1 MTYHMIRTDKEITDA
16 SVLRKILKSS
26 SFMTVAM
33 CKNNEPYMVSLSFG
47 YDETRNCIYF
57 HCATEGKKLDYLKA
71 NNRIWAQALLDYGY
85 VQGECD
91 HRYASVHFN
100 GKVTFIEDR
109 NEKLHA
115 IQTMINQLDKNPTRL
130 LTKLKDEKPATTLT
144 DKAGTAPIDK
154 LGTARIGRIEI
165 ESMTGKKNKELTI

>member
-1 MTYHMIRTDKEITDA
+1 MRRTDKEITDA
-16 SVLRKILKSS
+16 SILRKILKSS

-33 CKNNEPYMVSLSFG
+33 CKNNEPYIVSLSYG

-71 NNRIWAQALLDYGY
+71 NNKIWAQALLDYGY
-85 VQGECD
+85 VQSECD
-91 HRYASVHFN
+91 HRYASVRVN

-115 IQTMINQLDKNPTRL
+115 IATMINQLDKNPAKL
-130 LTKLKDEKPATTLT
+130 LIKLKDEPAATTN
-144 DKAGTAPIDK
+144 DKAVTAQVDR
-154 LGTARIGRIEI
+154 LGTARIGRIDI
-165 ESMTGKKNKELTI
+165 ESITGKKTKELTI

>member
-1 MTYHMIRTDKEITDA
+1 MRRTDKEITDA
-16 SVLRKILKSS
+16 SILRKILKSS

-33 CKNNEPYMVSLSFG
+33 CKNNEPYIVSLSYG

-71 NNRIWAQALLDYGY
+71 NNKVWAQALLDYGY

-91 HRYASVHFN
+91 HRYASVHVN

-115 IQTMINQLDKNPTRL
+115 IATMINQLDKNPAKL
-130 LTKLKDEKPATTLT
+130 LTKLKDEPAATTT
-144 DKAGTAPIDK
+144 DKPVTAQVDR
-154 LGTARIGRIEI
+154 LGTARIGRIDI
-165 ESMTGKKNKELTI
+165 ESMTGKKTKELTI